1 MASAAVLCRYRG
13 TAPVRYWK
21 PVQTGIEEDDDT
33 AEVRRLAGCAHREVF
48 ERGVRLPRPLSPHL
62 AARLS
67 GQPIEVARLIDE
79 VACEPPSDRW
89 VVEGAGGVLVP
100 LNESEL
106 MADLLRVLQLP
117 VLIVARTTLG
127 TINHTLLTIEAL
139 RARSATVAGVL
150 LVGHPSRDNREAI
163 EQFGRVAIVGE
174 LPLLEP
180 LHPRALQE
188 WAVTELDRAAHLERW
203 FQ

>member
-1 MASAAVLCRYRG
+1 M
-13 TAPVRYWK
+13 
-21 PVQTGIEEDDDT
+21 QTGIEEDDDT
-33 AEVRRLAGCAHREVF
+33 AEVRRLAGCAQCDVF
-48 ERGVRLPRPLSPHL
+48 DRGVRLPRPLSPHL

-67 GQPIEVARLIDE
+67 GRSIEIARVIDE
-79 VACEPPSDRW
+79 VSREPSSDRW

-100 LNESEL
+100 LNESDL
-106 MADLLRVLQLP
+106 MIDLVRSLQLP
-117 VLIVARTTLG
+117 VLVVARTTLG

-163 EQFGRVAIVGE
+163 EQFGRVAVVGE
-174 LPLLEP
+174 LPPIEP

-188 WAVTELDRAAHLERW
+188 WAITELDRAAHLAQW